1 MLDVSFWELLI
12 IGAIALVVVGP
23 ERLPRLMRTLGLWAG
38 RARASFQSI
47 RDEVER
53 EVNVDGV
60 RQTRQAID
68 REANEAKRRVTD
80 AVGEVEK
87 PAATSQETESSTS
100 KSGGDESR

>member
-60 RQTRQAID
+60 RETRRAID
-68 REANEAKRRVTD
+68 REANEAKRSVTD

-87 PAATSQETESSTS
+87 PADTAEKADASAPGNDGD
-100 KSGGDESR
+100 KSR

>member
-38 RARASFQSI
+38 RARASFQSV

-53 EVNVDGV
+53 EVNMDGV
-60 RQTRQAID
+60 RETRRAID
-68 REANEAKRRVTD
+68 RETAEARRRVTD
-80 AVGEVEK
+80 AVTPVNDEGHRRGGES
-87 PAATSQETESSTS
+87 PAGTETD
-100 KSGGDESR
+100 GDESR